1 MRILAIDPGRHCGF
15 AFAHTKDQITQSGAW
30 DLGAD
35 AAARPSV
42 LATRLRAA
50 IAQHQ
55 PEVVAVE
62 LASMGGRFQRAAAR
76 LDELIGVVKATA
88 LGAGCTVW
96 EWNIGTWKKLA
107 IGNGRAEKPEIIKR
121 LKMFYG
127 IEAADSNEADAIGI
141 LLASQQGPPPLSEKK
156 ETKRIEKVLA
166 KRQQVLFGGRRR

>member
-1 MRILAIDPGRHCGF
+1 MRILSIDPGRHAGF
-15 AFAHTKDQITQSGAW
+15 AFSSTKDQIAASGVW

-42 LATRLRAA
+42 LAARLKHA

-62 LASMGGRFQRAAAR
+62 LASMGGKFQRAAAR

-88 LGAGCTVW
+88 QGAGCQVQ

-107 IGNGRAEKPEIIKR
+107 IGNGRAEKHEIIQR
-121 LKMFYG
+121 LKLFYG
-127 IEAADSNEADAIGI
+127 IEVQDENQADAIGI
-141 LLASQQGPPPLSEKK
+141 CLAAQVGPPPLPAKK

-166 KRQQVLFGGRRR
+166 KRQRTLFGGRR